1 MNKEEIIAKLRDIAR
16 DVDALLVNISTGKDL
31 SVVLAESRD
40 TKAAAR
46 AAGMTEAEISEAFQ
60 AGLS

>member
-40 TKAAAR
+40 TKPPPAP
-46 AAGMTEAEISEAFQ
+46 Q
-60 AGLS
+60 A